1 MSGKIRILLAD
12 DHIIVRMGI
21 ASAISFEN
29 DMTVVG
35 EAGNGEDAVRLAT
48 ELRPD
53 VVVMDLMMPRMDGA
67 KATSAILKDHPATG
81 ILILTSFITSADLG
95 SAIRAGARGA
105 VSKTS
110 SQDEIVAAIRKIAA
124 GGKVIPRSMEKDI
137 ALSRLAPELT
147 ARQIEV
153 LRLASRGFSNQD
165 IASVLGISPN
175 SVKDH
180 MKLIFHRL
188 GVSTRSEA
196 VAIALRDGLL
206 QKV

>member
-105 VSKTS
+105 VSTPCKMGWAM
-110 SQDEIVAAIRKIAA
+110 QKLC
-124 GGKVIPRSMEKDI
+124 PPLLHRS
-137 ALSRLAPELT
+137 AFTLA
-147 ARQIEV
+147 
-153 LRLASRGFSNQD
+153 F
-165 IASVLGISPN
+165 
-175 SVKDH
+175 
-180 MKLIFHRL
+180 
-188 GVSTRSEA
+188 VSYA
-196 VAIALRDGLL
+196 V
-206 QKV
+206 

>member
-35 EAGNGEDAVRLAT
+35 EADNGEDAVRLAT

-67 KATSAILKDHPATG
+67 KATSSILKDHPATG

-206 QKV
+206 VQQ

>member
-1 MSGKIRILLAD
+1 MSEKIRILLAD

-29 DMTVVG
+29 DMMVVG
-35 EAGNGEDAVRLAT
+35 EAGNGEEAVRLAE
-48 ELRPD
+48 ELKPD

-67 KATSAILKDHPATG
+67 KATSAILKDRPETG

-110 SQDEIVAAIRKIAA
+110 SQSEIIMAIRKVASGSRI
-124 GGKVIPRSMEKDI
+124 IPASLEKDI

-206 QKV
+206 VQQ

>member
-1 MSGKIRILLAD
+1 MSEKIRILLAD

-21 ASAISFEN
+21 ASAISFES

-35 EAGNGEDAVRLAT
+35 EAGNGEDAVRLAA
-48 ELRPD
+48 ELKPD

-67 KATSAILKDHPATG
+67 KATSEILKDRPETG

-95 SAIRAGARGA
+95 SAIRAGAKGA
-105 VSKTS
+105 LPKTS
-110 SQDEIVAAIRKIAA
+110 SQSEIIAAIRKVAA
-124 GGKVIPRSMEKDI
+124 GSRIIPASMEKDI
-137 ALSRLAPELT
+137 AIGRLAPELT

-180 MKLIFHRL
+180 MKLIFQRL

-206 QKV
+206 VQQ

>member
-1 MSGKIRILLAD
+1 MSEKIRILLAD

-21 ASAISFEN
+21 ASAISFES

-35 EAGNGEDAVRLAT
+35 EAGNGEDAVRLAA
-48 ELRPD
+48 ELKPD

-67 KATSAILKDHPATG
+67 KATSEILKDRPETG

-95 SAIRAGARGA
+95 SAIRAGAKGA
-105 VSKTS
+105 LPKTS
-110 SQDEIVAAIRKIAA
+110 SQSEIIAAIRKVAA
-124 GGKVIPRSMEKDI
+124 GSRIIPASMEKDI
-137 ALSRLAPELT
+137 AIGRLAPELT

-180 MKLIFHRL
+180 MKLISQRL

-206 QKV
+206 VQQ